1 MEVADSWK
9 QQSNYSM
16 AHHITPIFVFTAMRT
31 SELTKFPAI
40 SLNLFILQCND
51 KIAAEN

>member
-9 QQSNYSM
+9 QQSNCNM
-16 AHHITPIFVFTAMRT
+16 AHHIYPIFVFTAMIT
-31 SELTKFPAI
+31 SELTKSPAI
-40 SLNLFILQCND
+40 SLILFILQCND